1 MRHETSTVEQRRRE
15 RSYGLRIRSTPP
27 MCVLAEA
34 TVLPRLA
41 SCASLWCALSRCF
54 MIMLPSTLLRPSKS
68 LETAFPMGTARAP
81 FVVDERLTHG
91 DHPLGDGRGL
101 DHALKMSSDV
111 HVTRA
116 DQARR
121 LLGERPAGQV
131 HRVPGRARRRH
142 RVSTHAATRARA
154 GGHLVGP
161 VLAVDCKL
169 LAHAGDG
176 GDRLLSLGLRIGLRS
191 GLRSV
196 LCSSLRLGQLL
207 DDVGQRGCDARNGA
221 VQAVAR
227 RCREHQI
234 QRLLVSIRFRIE
246 CAHSFCVENVTHN
259 VARHLWDHPRNL

>member
-1 MRHETSTVEQRRRE
+1 MSNLNRALAGNLASAPIAVTTTCSESFELLSLRAIMRPPPPVAAPAAGAAAPELMLMLRRRANKRRTSVESQDDEDETSTVEQRRRE

-176 GDRLLSLGLRIGLRS
+176 GDRL
-191 GLRSV
+191 
-196 LCSSLRLGQLL
+196 
-207 DDVGQRGCDARNGA
+207 
-221 VQAVAR
+221 
-227 RCREHQI
+227 
-234 QRLLVSIRFRIE
+234 
-246 CAHSFCVENVTHN
+246 
-259 VARHLWDHPRNL
+259 